1 MERAHPFHDSG
12 AACLYRR
19 NVRVNGSWQSSRIFI
34 DKPTLCYDDIG
45 GSLGTSNVLCDSRMK
60 GEEFGEL
67 GGSLFFFLF
76 VSLFGEKVRVMQGL
90 FYIVINRRW
99 VFMHSKEMHKKC
111 VRYEKSRNVENVR
124 SKIYCRVQRVK
135 INLYES
141 TKG

>member
-45 GSLGTSNVLCDSRMK
+45 WFGTSNVLYDSRMK

-67 GGSLFFFLF
+67 DGSLFFSFSFLYL
-76 VSLFGEKVRVMQGL
+76 VKKWIMPAGMEI
-90 FYIVINRRW
+90 IV
-99 VFMHSKEMHKKC
+99 
-111 VRYEKSRNVENVR
+111 
-124 SKIYCRVQRVK
+124 
-135 INLYES
+135 
-141 TKG
+141 